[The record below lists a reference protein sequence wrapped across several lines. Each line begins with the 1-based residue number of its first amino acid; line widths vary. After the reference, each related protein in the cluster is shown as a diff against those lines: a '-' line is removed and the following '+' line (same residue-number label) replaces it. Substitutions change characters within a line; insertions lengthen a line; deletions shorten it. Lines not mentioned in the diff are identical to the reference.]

1 MIMRNER
8 RSGGEEV
15 GEGGGEGGGRG
26 EAAVRMSKRKKS
38 LI

>member
-26 EAAVRMSKRKKS
+26 EAAMRMSKRKKRA
-38 LI
+38 